1 MRLSRLIFVGAVC
14 ILMLVLLPLQN
25 ARCQDYIEYKIQ
37 IKLDSSAAWMI
48 TKVSDINATIDL
60 EGFQQK
66 VESLIE
72 DASIKTGREMSLY
85 VDSLQVSDE
94 ISWETQSRTTVY
106 LFNWQN
112 FTANEEGKIVFGDVF
127 RVAVFFSQLYGDGA
141 IRIIY
146 PPEYSIQS
154 VSPVPNERDD
164 SVQTLGW
171 FRTQDFING
180 EPSVTLKNNSQPS
193 VDGGSQPYIIIGLIL
208 VIIVWSLIGFYVF
221 KRRKPKPPTNP
232 AVPIPASAVETEEA
246 KIIKIIRSS
255 GGSIHQS
262 GIAEQCRFSKAK
274 TSQLLASLERK
285 GVITRYKRGRD
296 KIVTLKEEA
305 AGEKS

>member
-1 MRLSRLIFVGAVC
+1 MVFVGAAC
-14 ILMLVLLPLQN
+14 ILMLVLLPLHN

-37 IKLDSSAAWMI
+37 INLDSSAAWTI

-60 EGFQQK
+60 EGFQQR
-66 VESLIE
+66 VENLIE
-72 DASIKTGREMSLY
+72 DASIKTGREMSLD
-85 VDSLQVSDE
+85 VNSLQVSDE

-112 FTANEEGKIVFGDVF
+112 FTVIEEDKITFGDVF
-127 RVAVFFSQLYGDGA
+127 QVASFFSKLYGDGA

-146 PPEYSIQS
+146 PSEYSIQS
-154 VSPVPNERDD
+154 VSPAPNERDD
-164 SVQTLGW
+164 LVQMLGW

-180 EPSVTLKNNSQPS
+180 EPSVTLKNNPQPS
-193 VDGGSQPYIIIGLIL
+193 GDGGSQQYIIIGLISL
-208 VIIVWSLIGFYVF
+208 IIVWSLIGFYVF
-221 KRRKPKPPTNP
+221 KRRKPKSTTN
-232 AVPIPASAVETEEA
+232 AAAPIVASAVETEEE
-246 KIIKIIRSS
+246 KVIKIIRSS
-255 GGSIHQS
+255 GGSIRQS
-262 GIAEQCRFSKAK
+262 DIAEQCRFSKAK

>member
-1 MRLSRLIFVGAVC
+1 
-14 ILMLVLLPLQN
+14 MLVLLPLQN

-37 IKLDSSAAWMI
+37 IYFDSSAAWTI

-60 EGFQQK
+60 EGFQQR

-72 DASIKTGREMSLY
+72 DARFKTGREMSLD

-94 ISWETQSRTTVY
+94 ISWEKESRTTVY
-106 LFNWQN
+106 VFKWQN
-112 FTANEEGKIVFGDVF
+112 FTVIEEGTMTFGDVF
-127 RVAVFFSQLYGDGA
+127 QVAGFFSQLYGDGS

-146 PPEYSIQS
+146 PSEYSIQS
-154 VSPVPNERDD
+154 VSPPPDQRDD

-171 FRTQDFING
+171 FTTQGFING
-180 EPSVTLKNNSQPS
+180 EPSVTLKNNPPPS
-193 VDGGSQPYIIIGLIL
+193 VDIGSQPYLIVGLISA
-208 VIIVWSLIGFYVF
+208 VIVASLIGFYAF
-221 KRRKPKPPTNP
+221 RRRKPNATKT
-232 AVPIPASAVETEEA
+232 AAPIAAFVVETEEEKVI
-246 KIIKIIRSS
+246 KIIKSS
-255 GGSIHQS
+255 GSIHQS
-262 GIAEQCRFSKAK
+262 DIAEQCRFSKAK

-305 AGEKS
+305 AGEKP

>member
-1 MRLSRLIFVGAVC
+1 MKLGRLVFVGAVC
-14 ILMLVLLPLQN
+14 ILILVLLPLQN

-37 IKLDSSAAWMI
+37 IKLDSSAYWTI

-60 EGFQQK
+60 EGFQQR
-66 VESLIE
+66 VASLVE
-72 DASIKTGREMSLY
+72 DASIKTGREMSLD
-85 VDSLQVSDE
+85 VNSLQVSDE

-112 FTANEEGKIVFGDVF
+112 FTIIEEGKITFGDVF
-127 RVAVFFSQLYGDGA
+127 QVAGFFSQLYGDGA

-146 PPEYSIQS
+146 PSEYSIQS

-164 SVQTLGW
+164 SGQTLGW

-180 EPSVTLKNNSQPS
+180 EPNVTLENNPPTS
-193 VDGGSQPYIIIGLIL
+193 VGVGSQLYIIVGLISV
-208 VIIVWSLIGFYVF
+208 VIVASLIGFYMF
-221 KRRKPKPPTNP
+221 KRRKPNSTTNT
-232 AVPIPASAVETEEA
+232 AASTPASTMETEEE
-246 KIIKIIRSS
+246 KVIKIIRSS

-262 GIAEQCRFSKAK
+262 GIAEQSRFSKAK

>member
-1 MRLSRLIFVGAVC
+1 MRLSRLVFVGAVC

-37 IKLDSSAAWMI
+37 INLDSSAAWTI

-60 EGFQQK
+60 EGFQQR
-66 VESLIE
+66 VEGLVE
-72 DASIKTGREMSLY
+72 DASFKTGREMS
-85 VDSLQVSDE
+85 VDLNSLQVSDE

-106 LFNWQN
+106 MFNWQN
-112 FTANEEGKIVFGDVF
+112 FTVIEEGKMTFGDVF
-127 RVAVFFSQLYGDGA
+127 QVTGFFSQLYGDGA

-146 PPEYSIQS
+146 PSEYSVQS
-154 VSPVPNERDD
+154 VSPPPDERDD
-164 SVQTLGW
+164 SGQTLGW

-180 EPSVTLKNNSQPS
+180 EPNVTLKNNPPTS
-193 VDGGSQPYIIIGLIL
+193 VDVGSQLYIIVGLISV
-208 VIIVWSLIGFYVF
+208 VIVASLIGFYVF
-221 KRRKPKPPTNP
+221 RRRKPNATN
-232 AVPIPASAVETEEA
+232 AVAPIAASTVETEEEKVI
-246 KIIKIIRSS
+246 KIIKSS
-255 GGSIHQS
+255 GGSMHQS
-262 GIAEQCRFSKAK
+262 DIAEQCRFSKAK
-274 TSQLLASLERK
+274 TSQLLGSLERK

>member
-1 MRLSRLIFVGAVC
+1 MIFVGAIC
-14 ILMLVLLPLQN
+14 LLMLAFLPLQN
-25 ARCQDYIEYKIQ
+25 ARCQDYTEYKIQ
-37 IKLDSSAAWMI
+37 INLDSSAAWTI

-60 EGFQQK
+60 EGFQQR

-72 DASIKTGREMSLY
+72 DAGIKTGREMSLD
-85 VDSLQVSDE
+85 VNSLQVSDE
-94 ISWETQSRTTVY
+94 ISWETQSRTTIY
-106 LFNWQN
+106 MFNWQN
-112 FTANEEGKIVFGDVF
+112 FTVIEEGKITFGDVF
-127 RVAVFFSQLYGDGA
+127 QVPGFFSQLYGDGA

-146 PPEYSIQS
+146 PSEYSIQS
-154 VSPVPNERDD
+154 ATPVPNERDD

-180 EPSVTLKNNSQPS
+180 EPSVILKNNPQSS
-193 VDGGSQPYIIIGLIL
+193 GDGGSQLYIIIGLIS
-208 VIIVWSLIGFYVF
+208 VIVAASIIVFYML
-221 KRRKPKPPTNP
+221 KHRKLKVTTS
-232 AVPIPASAVETEEA
+232 AAAPIAASVVETEED
-246 KIIKIIRSS
+246 KVIKIVKSS

-262 GIAEQCRFSKAK
+262 DIAEQCRFSKAK

-296 KIVTLKEEA
+296 KIVTLKEEP

>member
-1 MRLSRLIFVGAVC
+1 MRISRLIFVGTVC
-14 ILMLVLLPLQN
+14 VLILMLLPLQN
-25 ARCQDYIEYKIQ
+25 ALCQDYIEYKIQ
-37 IKLDSSAAWMI
+37 INLDGSASWTI

-60 EGFQQK
+60 EGFQQR

-72 DASIKTGREMSLY
+72 DARFKTGREMSLD

-94 ISWETQSRTTVY
+94 ISWEKESRTTVY
-106 LFNWQN
+106 VFKWQN
-112 FTANEEGKIVFGDVF
+112 FTVIEEGTMTFGDVF
-127 RVAVFFSQLYGDGA
+127 QVAGFFSQLYGDGA

-146 PPEYSIQS
+146 PSEYSIQS

-164 SVQTLGW
+164 SGQTLGW

-180 EPSVTLKNNSQPS
+180 EPNVTLKNNPPTS
-193 VDGGSQPYIIIGLIL
+193 VDVGSQLYIIVGLISV
-208 VIIVWSLIGFYVF
+208 VIVASLIGFYVF
-221 KRRKPKPPTNP
+221 RRRKPNATN
-232 AVPIPASAVETEEA
+232 AVAPIAASTVETEEEKVI
-246 KIIKIIRSS
+246 KIIKSS
-255 GGSIHQS
+255 GGSMHQS
-262 GIAEQCRFSKAK
+262 DIAEQCRFSKAK